1 MFSKVLAA
9 IMFVGFFCSL
19 SFGADEFALMKG
31 ERIGDLRIGAATK
44 EAAKQINCKPKR
56 GPDKRWGADGMYHQ
70 RWEYAGCGIV
80 LDMVSEK
87 KGGPKTVGSVTA
99 AAPCTLRTLR
109 GVRIGSTEREV
120 MDAYKASW
128 NKEDSKQGETFVAGS
143 IYGGLV
149 FSFKN
154 GKVSTIFLGAAA
166 E

>member
-1 MFSKVLAA
+1 MFGKVLAA
-9 IMFVGFFCSL
+9 FVFLGFFCTL

-31 ERIGDLRIGAATK
+31 ERVGGLRIGASTK
-44 EAAKQINCKPKR
+44 EASKQINCKPGR
-56 GPDKRWGADGMYHQ
+56 GPDKLWGADGLYHQ

-87 KGGPKTVGSVTA
+87 KGGPKTVGSITA
-99 AAPCTLRTLR
+99 AAPCALSTAR
-109 GVRIGSTEREV
+109 GIRIGSTEQEV

-128 NKEDSKQGETFVAGS
+128 SKEDSKQGETFVAGS

-149 FSFKN
+149 FSLKN
-154 GKVSTIFLGAAA
+154 GKVSTMFLGAAA